1 MPEAVESFTAEQL
14 QDLGKLLSEYV
25 TRGNLLHFGTLALGK
40 DITIDARNEL
50 NEPLPLARKVVQ
62 VLSEAGKLWELIAK
76 IREQAH
82 QNSQLA
88 IKLSRVIN
96 EEPLNSSDNLQ
107 ALYDETLP
115 LFRSDRMNE
124 IGRALCAIG
133 LGEGVNKI
141 VGSGFLV
148 GPDLVLTNYH
158 VLKNYLKVDA
168 ATGKVAENGAGD
180 QIFCFFDYVSQ
191 PAPMVPPI
199 EGRAQRYVT
208 VKALPAGWLRCGR
221 VDLANDGDD
230 GVKAQNN
237 EYDYV
242 LFQLDRDVGNAPAA
256 PSGGEPRGWLTL
268 PSSIDPFGIQ
278 RLLLVQHA
286 GGYPQSFDVGEFDS
300 LNDQTSRVRYRLNS
314 ERGSSG
320 SPAVGQEGVFAL
332 HNGAVRL
339 KRADGRELNQG
350 VRIDY
355 IVQDLAQVAGWPP
368 AKQAAAAPSVRFW
381 SLNENFRSSRP
392 ILGRVK
398 FMDHVHAMRGD
409 AAERVLTVYGP
420 EGSGR
425 RFSVD
430 LLRRYLGSGVPVATF
445 TGKELEE
452 FKPPAFLENLV
463 KQLGVFG
470 AGDVKIPDEN
480 PHEDLPQWLRKDLPG
495 WLLGRLTAD
504 AARTPLRYPA
514 WVVIDLVTVPA
525 PSTWATHLSD
535 FLAGLLGAHD
545 TGQTPVD
552 IPQLRW
558 LVLGP
563 TADPLPLTGVN
574 RRAEDLKDQPTL
586 DDVAECLSLAWRSLG
601 YPHVTWDATQVEALL
616 EDKDIYIDDA
626 PRRQLAEVVARLVLK
641 APKRRK

>member
-1 MPEAVESFTAEQL
+1 MPEDVASFTPEQL
-14 QDLGKLLSEYV
+14 EDLIEVLSVHV
-25 TRGNLLHFGTLALGK
+25 TPGNLRHFGSLALGH
-40 DITIDARNEL
+40 DIAN
-50 NEPLPLARKVVQ
+50 
-62 VLSEAGKLWELIAK
+62 EAGNEVADPAALVRKIVEVLAKADKLWELIAK

-82 QNSQLA
+82 QNSHLA
-88 IKLSRVIN
+88 VKLTTVLQGERLDSAA
-96 EEPLNSSDNLQ
+96 NLQ
-107 ALYDETLP
+107 AFLDENQP
-115 LFRSDRMNE
+115 LFRSDRMSE
-124 IGRALCAIG
+124 IERALCAIG
-133 LGEGVNKI
+133 LGDGVNKI

-168 ATGKVAENGAGD
+168 ATGTIAENGSGE
-180 QIFCFFDYVSQ
+180 QIFCFFDYVSL
-191 PAPMVPPI
+191 PAPAVPPI

-208 VKALPAGWLRCGR
+208 VKAVPAGWLRCAR
-221 VDLANDGDD
+221 VDLANDGTDD
-230 GVKAQNN
+230 VQAQNH

-242 LFQLDRDVGNAPAA
+242 LFQLERDVGNAPAA
-256 PSGGEPRGWLTL
+256 LSGGEPRGWLTL

-286 GGYPQSFDVGEFDS
+286 GGFPQSFDVGEFDS
-300 LNDQTSRVRYRLNS
+300 LHDPTSRVRYRLNS
-314 ERGSSG
+314 EHGSSG
-320 SPAVGQEGVFAL
+320 SPAVGQDGVFAL
-332 HNGAVRL
+332 HNGAVKL
-339 KRADGRELNQG
+339 KRLDGRPLNQG

-368 AKQAAAAPSVRFW
+368 AKQAAAAQSVRFW

-425 RFSVD
+425 RFSVH

-463 KQLGVFG
+463 KQLGVPG
-470 AGDVKIPDEN
+470 AGEVKIPDEN

-495 WLLGRLTAD
+495 WLQGRLSAD
-504 AARTPLRYPA
+504 VARTPSRYPA

-525 PSTWATHLSD
+525 PSTWATNLSD

-563 TADPLPLTGVN
+563 TADPLPLTGVK
-574 RRAEDLKDQPTL
+574 RRAEDLNDGPTF
-586 DDVAECLSLAWRSLG
+586 DDIADCLSLAWRSLG
-601 YPHVTWDATQVEALL
+601 YPYVKWDETQVEAVL
-616 EDKDIYIDDA
+616 EDKDIDIDEA
-626 PRRQLAEVVARLVLK
+626 PRQQLAEVVARLVLK

>member
-14 QDLGKLLSEYV
+14 EDLVELLSVYV

-50 NEPLPLARKVVQ
+50 NEPLPLAGKVVQ
-62 VLSEAGKLWELIAK
+62 VLSEADKLWELIAK

-82 QNSQLA
+82 QNSELA
-88 IKLSRVIN
+88 IKLSRVI
-96 EEPLNSSDNLQ
+96 EGKRLNSSDNLQ

-158 VLKNYLKVDA
+158 VLKNYLKVDD
-168 ATGKVAENGAGD
+168 ATGKIIENGAGD

-199 EGRAQRYVT
+199 EGRAQRFVT

-221 VDLANDGDD
+221 VDLDNDGDD

-286 GGYPQSFDVGEFDS
+286 GGLPQSFDVGEFDS
-300 LNDQTSRVRYRLNS
+300 VNDETGRVRYRLNS

-320 SPAVGQEGVFAL
+320 SPAVGQDGVFAL

-339 KRADGRELNQG
+339 KRADGRPLNQG
-350 VRIDY
+350 VRIDS
-355 IVQDLAQVAGWPP
+355 IVKDLAQVAGWPP
-368 AKQAAAAPSVRFW
+368 TKQAAAAESIRFW
-381 SLNENFRSSRP
+381 SLNEDVRSPNP
-392 ILGRVK
+392 IIGRGTFIRHIEV
-398 FMDHVHAMRGD
+398 MRGD
-409 AAERVLTVYGP
+409 TAERVLVVHGP
-420 EGSGR
+420 KGSGR
-425 RFSVD
+425 HFSEK
-430 LLRRYLGSGVPVATF
+430 LLRRCLPPGVPVATF
-445 TGKELEE
+445 GKEELTSLT
-452 FKPPAFLENLV
+452 PRAFLRALV
-463 KQLGVFG
+463 NQLAVFG
-470 AGDVKIPDEN
+470 ASSVEIPDDKN
-480 PHEDLPQWLRKDLPG
+480 HADIPQWLQKDLPD
-495 WLLGRLTAD
+495 WLNGRLSAD
-504 AARTPLRYPA
+504 AVRAPLRYPA
-514 WVVIDLVTVPA
+514 WVVVDLTDA
-525 PSTWATHLSD
+525 QTLSWAQYLFD
-535 FLAGLLGAHD
+535 FLAGLLGVHD
-545 TGQTPVD
+545 SGRPPVD
-552 IPQLRW
+552 IPKLRW
-558 LVLGP
+558 LVLAP
-563 TADPLPLTGVN
+563 TSDPLSLTGVN
-574 RRAEDLKDQPTL
+574 RREEDLTPPPTF
-586 DDVAECLSLAWRSLG
+586 DDMADCLNLAWRSIG
-601 YPHVTWDATQVEALL
+601 FPAEKWYPSHVKGVLRRYKLSVDT
-616 EDKDIYIDDA
+616 A
-626 PRRQLAEVVARLVLK
+626 PRAELAAVIADLVVGGGS
-641 APKRRK
+641 